1 MRKLALVL
9 IGILVAGAALAQS
22 TNDEK
27 EVQVLSLDDCIN
39 TALDR
44 NLQLKRA
51 RNNELIARANDF
63 QAIMNFFPSLTASI
77 NYDFFFGTFFDTNA
91 ARQIS
96 ATTNSSNPNLSTNM
110 TIFNGLANH
119 YTKRQTL
126 KAVEAAALNVE
137 GQRLSVESSIL
148 GSYLQVII
156 DQENIKISE
165 QRVELLEKQLQRAV
179 KRESV
184 GVGGMEDVY
193 NFQSQLANEKLNLT
207 VAQNTYRSD
216 KLALLQAMVLDVTE
230 KEYEIAPYELE
241 SEDLL
246 LEIESF
252 DQVLTQILYDM
263 PSVKSAKANLES
275 SKYQMKAASASRL
288 PSINMFGRIGSN
300 YSSNGAL
307 NPETGEFE
315 ADATFDQQ
323 IGYNEFEYLNF
334 SLSIPIFQNYRR
346 STDYQVAKINYANA
360 EIGVSESINNITN
373 LVQQVYLDLVS
384 AQETY
389 VSAKENLE
397 SLTQSYEFMKKRYET
412 GNTDFYT
419 YLESLNNKNRAEI
432 QLVNAKYSII
442 FRKKILDLYRSM

>member
-1 MRKLALVL
+1 MRKLALLFV
-9 IGILVAGAALAQS
+9 GILVAAGAMAQE
-22 TNDEK
+22 DQR
-27 EVQVLSLDDCIN
+27 EVEVLSLDDCIN

-44 NLQLKRA
+44 NIQLKRA
-51 RNNELIARANDF
+51 KNNELIARANNF
-63 QAIMNFFPSLTASI
+63 QAIMNFFPTVTASI

-96 ATTNSSNPNLSTNM
+96 ATTNSSNPNLSTNL
-110 TIFNGLANH
+110 TIFNGFANH
-119 YTKRQTL
+119 YAKRQTQ
-126 KAVEAAALNVE
+126 KSVEAAALNVE
-137 GQRLSVESSIL
+137 GQKLSVESNIL

-156 DQENIKISE
+156 DQENIKISQ
-165 QRVELLEKQLQRAV
+165 QRVELLEKQLERAK

-193 NFQSQLANEKLNLT
+193 NFQSQLATEKLNLT
-207 VAQNTYRSD
+207 IAQNTLRSD
-216 KLALLQAMVLDVTE
+216 KLALIQAMVLDVTE
-230 KEYEIAPYELE
+230 KEYQIAPYELD
-241 SEDLL
+241 SEELL

-252 DQVLTQILYDM
+252 DALLSEILYKM
-263 PSVKSAKANLES
+263 PSVQSARANLES

-288 PSINMFGRIGSN
+288 PTISLFGRIGSN
-300 YSSNGAL
+300 FSSNGAL

-315 ADATFDQQ
+315 DNASFEEQL
-323 IGYNEFEYLNF
+323 GYNEFEYLNF

-360 EIGVSESINNITN
+360 EIGVSEAVNDITN
-373 LVQQVYLDLVS
+373 LTQQVYLDLVS

-389 VSAKENLE
+389 ISAKENLE
-397 SLTQSYEFMKKRYET
+397 SLTQSFEFMKKRYET

-432 QLVNAKYSII
+432 QLVNAKYGIV